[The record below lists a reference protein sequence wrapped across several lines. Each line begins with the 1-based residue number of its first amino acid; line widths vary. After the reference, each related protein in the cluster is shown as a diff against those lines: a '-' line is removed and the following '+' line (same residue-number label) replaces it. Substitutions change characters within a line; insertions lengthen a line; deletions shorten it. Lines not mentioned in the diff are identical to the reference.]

1 MPAGGAHPIK
11 RPSDGRARRSQRSRE
26 ALAELVLSDIVGRG
40 DFQPKMC
47 RILEE
52 VGTYKQK
59 VDRLFGCRRL
69 VLTHIAR
76 TAAGQV
82 VDAIGLEP
90 DTRAKLSEREVR
102 AIAWA
107 VLAGRRLERGA

>member
-1 MPAGGAHPIK
+1 MAGGSRPMR
-11 RPSDGRARRSQRSRE
+11 RPSDGRAIRSQRSRD
-26 ALAELVLSDIVGRG
+26 ALASLVLSDMVSRG

-47 RILEE
+47 RILAE

-76 TAAGQV
+76 TAAAQV

-90 DTRAKLSEREVR
+90 DTRAKLSDREVR

-107 VLAGRRLERGA
+107 VLAGRRLERGL